1 MLTLLNWVVIH
12 LGKYLF
18 DKLLWYHMGW
28 TFPWV
33 AENEEGLSQVAFVIL
48 VEKVTSDVSVI
59 RVNMHG
65 DLIVSAANG
74 QGKELFGLC

>member
-1 MLTLLNWVVIH
+1 
-12 LGKYLF
+12 
-18 DKLLWYHMGW
+18 MGW

-33 AENEEGLSQVAFVIL
+33 AENEEGFSQGAFVIL

-74 QGKELFGLC
+74 QG